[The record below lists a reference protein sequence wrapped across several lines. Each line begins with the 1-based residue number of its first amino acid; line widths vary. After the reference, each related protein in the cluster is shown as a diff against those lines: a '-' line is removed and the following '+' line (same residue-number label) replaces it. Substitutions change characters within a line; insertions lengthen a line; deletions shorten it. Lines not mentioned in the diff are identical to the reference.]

1 MFKIE
6 MFPASY
12 GDCLWIEYG
21 NGEGKPH
28 RILIDCGVI
37 DTFKFL
43 KKRISQ
49 LPKNQKT
56 FDLFVIS
63 HYDNDHIDAAVKFLN
78 AQLPDVKFDD
88 VWFNGWK
95 QLPSSD
101 TLGATEAEYAS
112 ALIDKQ
118 KIPLNKAFK
127 HKAVAVPKS
136 GSLPSFTLA
145 GGMRITL
152 LSPGLL
158 QLVALRS
165 EWEKV
170 LHGKGMTPGDHEGAL
185 EDMSQKKK
193 YAADMLGPSEIEVSK
208 LAASSFKEDESV
220 PNGSSIA
227 FLAEFEGKSCLFAAD
242 AFPSVLKDSI
252 TRFLKKSGQEKLP
265 VSAFK
270 EAHHGSRHNTSKEL
284 LELICCSRYLFSTD
298 GKRFKHPNPE
308 SVARVIQ
315 YGGPDASLYFNYRS
329 KVNSIWDDAGLKT
342 KYKYKTFYPSSKSP
356 GFVLDL

>member
-1 MFKIE
+1 MFRIE
-6 MFPASY
+6 MLPASY

-21 NGEGKPH
+21 SDVKKPH
-28 RILIDCGVI
+28 RILIDCGVV

-49 LPKNQKT
+49 LPPNQKT

-63 HYDNDHIDAAVKFLN
+63 HYDNDHIDAAVKFLK

-95 QLPSSD
+95 QLPSD
-101 TLGATEAEYAS
+101 DILGAPEAEYFS
-112 ALIDKQ
+112 ALIEEQ
-118 KIPLNKAFK
+118 NIPLNKAFK
-127 HKAVAVPKS
+127 HKAAAVPES
-136 GSLPSFTLA
+136 GSLPCFTLA

-152 LSPGLL
+152 LSPGQL
-158 QLVALRS
+158 QLAALRS
-165 EWEKV
+165 EWKKV

-185 EDMSQKKK
+185 EAMSKKKK
-193 YAADMLGPSEIEVSK
+193 YAADMLGPSGIDISK
-208 LAASSFKEDESV
+208 LAASSFEEDTSV

-227 FLAEFEGKSCLFAAD
+227 FLAEFEGKRCLFAAD
-242 AFPSVLKDSI
+242 AFPSVLTGSI
-252 TRFLKKSGQEKLP
+252 TRLLEESGQEKLP
-265 VSAFK
+265 VSAIK
-270 EAHHGSRHNTSKEL
+270 MPHHGSRHNTSEEF
-284 LELICCSRYLFSTD
+284 LELFRCSRYLFSTD

-308 SVARVIQ
+308 SVARVVQ

-329 KVNSIWDDAGLKT
+329 KFNSIWDNAGLKST
-342 KYKYKTFYPSSKSP
+342 CQYKTFYPSSKSP